1 MVLIGLRSFPPY
13 GVDVVVSFLFSNK
26 DFPAYKVPSKYKG
39 NFSQVLYKKGRERET
54 PTHNEPNMAHH
65 NKQVQNLKFLSSHND
80 LAFEILYFRL
90 DQQSYMLGVS
100 QIHQVQAH
108 SLFSTA
114 NYLTLFLDKGWCTY
128 RKQLALPSYFIVH

>member
-1 MVLIGLRSFPPY
+1 MQRK
-13 GVDVVVSFLFSNK
+13 FL
-26 DFPAYKVPSKYKG
+26 PSALQEG
-39 NFSQVLYKKGRERET
+39 ERERD
-54 PTHNEPNMAHH
+54 THAQWAKYMAHH
-65 NKQVQNLKFLSSHND
+65 NKQVQNLKFLSSHNN
-80 LAFEILYFRL
+80 LAFETLYFRI

-128 RKQLALPSYFIVH
+128 KKQLALPSYFIVH